1 MKTKPEARMYKQE
14 GPQAVQNLSAI
25 ISATNILSVLLQN
38 INKPLTVEAQLD
50 KVLTWGKSLSTLYLY
65 LQGHKLTC
73 T

>member
-14 GPQAVQNLSAI
+14 GLQAVQNLSTI
-25 ISATNILSVLLQN
+25 ISATNILSLLLQN
-38 INKPLTVEAQLD
+38 INEPLTVETQLD
-50 KVLTWGKSLSTLYLY
+50 KVLTWGKSLSTLCLY